1 MRPFII
7 NAETG
12 DGILIGREVELLLP
26 VTVPAVVVPV
36 PSEGEGALVT
46 VVVAV
51 LVTCCVHA
59 AELARRRIIILL
71 GELGMNFDRLESV

>member
-1 MRPFII
+1 MFI
-7 NAETG
+7 G
-12 DGILIGREVELLLP
+12 CDRELVLP
-26 VTVPAVVVPV
+26 VV
-36 PSEGEGALVT
+36 PSEGETLVT

-71 GELGMNFDRLESV
+71 GVLGMNFDKLDRV

>member
-1 MRPFII
+1 M
-7 NAETG
+7 
-12 DGILIGREVELLLP
+12 LIGREVELLLL
-26 VTVPAVVVPV
+26 VKVPVVVVTV

-59 AELARRRIIILL
+59 VELARRRIIILP